1 VRPLSL
7 LLSQCGDEFAAE
19 VGDVGDHAAPDR
31 VESGRETRGY
41 VSDDLLGGLEG
52 PLAFGWCGCWYG
64 TPDGDWK
71 WGCSYR
77 LQVGPRKLGQRLAWR
92 SARWSAAT
100 ARRRWRSRSSHHAQA

>member
-1 VRPLSL
+1 MSPSSL
-7 LLSQCGDEFAAE
+7 LLSQGGDEFAAE

-31 VESGRETRGY
+31 VESRRETTGY

-71 WGCSYR
+71 WGSFYR
-77 LQVGPRKLGQRLAWR
+77 LRVGPRKVGQRR
-92 SARWSAAT
+92 G
-100 ARRRWRSRSSHHAQA
+100 